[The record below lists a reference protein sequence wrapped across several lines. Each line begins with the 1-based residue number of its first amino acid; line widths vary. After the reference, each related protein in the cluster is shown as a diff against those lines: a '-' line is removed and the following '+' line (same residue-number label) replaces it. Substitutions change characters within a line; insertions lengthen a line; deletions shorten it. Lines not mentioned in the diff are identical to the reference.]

1 MFLIILTFIS
11 AISISLIAAG
21 YSIIGLA
28 TLFAGAAT
36 PIIAMGSAL
45 EVGKLVAASWLYH
58 NWRRNIPKS
67 LKAYLFTSIIVLIFI
82 TSVGI
87 FGFLSKAHLDQVKPT
102 AGNTEQI
109 ALIDKKIKQE
119 EKIIERA
126 EKTLAQ
132 LDKALDVY
140 IDKEYVS
147 RGLKER
153 NKQKEERDLLN
164 KSIDESMAKIADLNN
179 SKSSINIEQL
189 KLEADVGPLK
199 YVAELIYG
207 DNAKDHFDS
216 AVRIIILILIFVFDP
231 LAVLLLIASQY
242 TFNWAREQKGGGSLP
257 PKSDPDNSPTSPT
270 PGYTDEEWDQAHREN
285 YEFDRAKVIDAN
297 EPPEIVEPEEPK
309 EKEKTTSELL
319 MEGFKEEQEQRAIEE
334 QNEEWADMYAQAD
347 NTLPKD
353 SVAEQIEDETLK
365 ELSNL
370 DKWNEWVEKANEEAE
385 KNPEEPKKEL
395 PDTKNRI
402 FYSAEVEDQKKTPE
416 GINYMKKEGNK
427 QVRKTSTPKS

>member
-1 MFLIILTFIS
+1 MFLTLVTFIS

-21 YSIIGLA
+21 YSILGLA
-28 TLFAGAAT
+28 TLFAGAYV

-109 ALIDKKIKQE
+109 ALIDKKIRQE

-164 KSIDESMAKIADLNN
+164 KSIDEAMAKIADLNN

-231 LAVLLLIASQY
+231 LAVLLLIAANISLRQWRGKRLE
-242 TFNWAREQKGGGSLP
+242 NQKQKDWQKEAVNAKARARDYIEKQKVYKNFFDKLGKRNITNRDYEEFFAKMGSEEL
-257 PKSDPDNSPTSPT
+257 KNLGLDPDEIRLKL
-270 PGYTDEEWDQAHREN
+270 DQIMEWND
-285 YEFDRAKVIDAN
+285 
-297 EPPEIVEPEEPK
+297 P
-309 EKEKTTSELL
+309 
-319 MEGFKEEQEQRAIEE
+319 
-334 QNEEWADMYAQAD
+334 
-347 NTLPKD
+347 NT
-353 SVAEQIEDETLK
+353 
-365 ELSNL
+365 N
-370 DKWNEWVEKANEEAE
+370 
-385 KNPEEPKKEL
+385 
-395 PDTKNRI
+395 
-402 FYSAEVEDQKKTPE
+402 
-416 GINYMKKEGNK
+416 NK
-427 QVRKTSTPKS
+427 

>member
-1 MFLIILTFIS
+1 MFLTLITFIS

-21 YSIIGLA
+21 YSILGLA
-28 TLFAGAAT
+28 TLFAGAYV

-58 NWRRNIPKS
+58 NWRSNIPKS

-82 TSVGI
+82 TSIGI

-109 ALIDKKIKQE
+109 ELIDKKIRQE

-126 EKTLAQ
+126 ERTLAQ

-140 IDKEYVS
+140 IDKEFVT

-153 NKQKEERDLLN
+153 KKQKEERDLLN
-164 KSIDESMAKIADLNN
+164 KSIDEAMEKIANLNN

-207 DNAKDHFDS
+207 DNANDHFDS

-231 LAVLLLIASQY
+231 LAVLLLIAA
-242 TFNWAREQKGGGSLP
+242 NISLNQWRD
-257 PKSDPDNSPTSPT
+257 KRDEKK
-270 PGYTDEEWDQAHREN
+270 TDTMERALKRIEVLEN
-285 YEFDRAKVIDAN
+285 RNKRLKIY
-297 EPPEIVEPEEPK
+297 
-309 EKEKTTSELL
+309 
-319 MEGFKEEQEQRAIEE
+319 
-334 QNEEWADMYAQAD
+334 
-347 NTLPKD
+347 KD
-353 SVAEQIEDETLK
+353 LTK
-365 ELSNL
+365 ELGDNPDEIKLKLNQIYDWNS
-370 DKWNEWVEKANEEAE
+370 DKN
-385 KNPEEPKKEL
+385 
-395 PDTKNRI
+395 
-402 FYSAEVEDQKKTPE
+402 
-416 GINYMKKEGNK
+416 
-427 QVRKTSTPKS
+427 

>member
-1 MFLIILTFIS
+1 MCIRDRF
-11 AISISLIAAG
+11 G
-21 YSIIGLA
+21 
-28 TLFAGAAT
+28 GAYV

-58 NWRRNIPKS
+58 NWRSDIPRA
-67 LKAYLFTSIIVLIFI
+67 LKTYLFTAIIVLIFI

-102 AGNTEQI
+102 AGNQEQI

-164 KSIDESMAKIADLNN
+164 KSIDEAMEKIANLNN

-189 KLEADVGPLK
+189 KIEADVGPLK

-231 LAVLLLIASQY
+231 LAVLLLIAA
-242 TFNWAREQKGGGSLP
+242 NISLNQWRD
-257 PKSDPDNSPTSPT
+257 KRDENK
-270 PGYTDEEWDQAHREN
+270 TDTM
-285 YEFDRAKVIDAN
+285 DRALRRIEVLENRNKRLKVYKDLTKEFGDN
-297 EPPEIVEPEEPK
+297 PDEIK
-309 EKEKTTSELL
+309 LKLS
-319 MEGFKEEQEQRAIEE
+319 
-334 QNEEWADMYAQAD
+334 
-347 NTLPKD
+347 
-353 SVAEQIEDETLK
+353 QIYDW
-365 ELSNL
+365 NN
-370 DKWNEWVEKANEEAE
+370 DKN
-385 KNPEEPKKEL
+385 
-395 PDTKNRI
+395 
-402 FYSAEVEDQKKTPE
+402 
-416 GINYMKKEGNK
+416 
-427 QVRKTSTPKS
+427 